1 MGRLGSSPVRI
12 RQFDIRGD
20 VGVAL

>member
-20 VGVAL
+20 V